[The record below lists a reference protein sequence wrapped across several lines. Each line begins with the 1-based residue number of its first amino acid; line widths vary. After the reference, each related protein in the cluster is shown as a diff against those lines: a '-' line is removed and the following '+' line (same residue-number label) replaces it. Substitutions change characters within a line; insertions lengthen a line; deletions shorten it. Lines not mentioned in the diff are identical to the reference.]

1 MLVLRERFNDV
12 WGRTSTDEKIVKHFI
27 CNYLFQVKR
36 VDENQRRTDNIMT
49 KIKGTKGQTTIYKT
63 YKLKIK

>member
-1 MLVLRERFNDV
+1 MIVLRERFNDV

-36 VDENQRRTDNIMT
+36 VDEMFVI
-49 KIKGTKGQTTIYKT
+49 IYKHYVT
-63 YKLKIK
+63 TLIMIANSLICEI

>member
-27 CNYLFQVKR
+27 RHLSVQVKR
-36 VDENQRRTDNIMT
+36 VDEMFVI
-49 KIKGTKGQTTIYKT
+49 I
-63 YKLKIK
+63 LKITSFKFIWL